1 MSFEVPQWTDRIAV
15 EEFDGV
21 PYRIY
26 AERPHRSEQI
36 LTLADRWDERPHLI
50 QDERVVT
57 FAGLRRG
64 AADKAN
70 LLVDMGVGRGD
81 PVMLLG
87 WNSPDWVI
95 NYWACVQIGA
105 VPVLANAW
113 WGESEISYALTLI
126 RPVLVLADARTESKV
141 PASCPR
147 GTWAANESANADVVW
162 PAVDVNA
169 HLPGENETAVIV
181 FTSGTEGLA
190 KAVELSHRALLSGL
204 QMMLHITKQLPP
216 RFDATKSEIA
226 LHTGPLFHV
235 GGPQVMLRSVAM
247 GNTLIFPSGRYEA
260 ADVLKFIERYK
271 VTRWSAV
278 PTMLNR
284 LLDHP
289 DLTSRDLSSLRSLGT
304 GGAPVSNSLLERLRT
319 SIPNAKLSVSIGY
332 GLTENTGPATTSSG
346 ADTLKYPGTC
356 GRPLPCVEIRIEP
369 QAGLPDGEVLIRSP
383 SLMSGY
389 FGMDQSPID
398 RNGWLHTGDLGK
410 MDEAGR
416 LWITGRC
423 KDMIIR
429 GGENIAPAAVESA
442 LMALPGV
449 VEAAVFGIPHTDLGE
464 EVMAVVVVE
473 GERTTEAFK
482 EQLRGQVASFAI
494 PSRWHLQTE
503 PLPTNQTGK
512 VDKAALKSLA
522 RLAAQAE
529 AVGAEGSGHG

>member
-1 MSFEVPQWTDRIAV
+1 MPFEVPRWTDRIAV
-15 EEFDGV
+15 EEFNGI

-36 LTLADRWDERPHLI
+36 LTLADRWNERPHLI
-50 QDERVVT
+50 QDERVVS
-57 FAGLRRG
+57 FSGLRRG

-70 LLVDMGVGRGD
+70 ELVKKGVGRGD

-87 WNSPDWVI
+87 WNSPDWVM

-113 WGESEISYALTLI
+113 WGESEIDYALKLL
-126 RPVLVLADARTESKV
+126 RPVLVLADARTEGKI
-141 PASCPR
+141 PAPWPR
-147 GTWAANESANADVVW
+147 GTWAANENASADVLPPVFE
-162 PAVDVNA
+162 VNA
-169 HLPGENETAVIV
+169 RLPGENETAVIV

-216 RFDATKSEIA
+216 RFDESKSEIA

-271 VTRWSAV
+271 ITRWSAV

-289 DLTSRDLSSLRSLGT
+289 DLATRDLSSLRSLGT
-304 GGAPVSNSLLERLRT
+304 GGAPVSSSLLERLRT
-319 SIPNAKLSVSIGY
+319 SVPNAKLSVSIGY

-356 GRPLPCVEIRIEP
+356 GRPLPCVEIMIEP
-369 QAGLPDGEVLIRSP
+369 RPGLPDGEVLIRSP
-383 SLMSGY
+383 SQMSGY

-398 RNGWLHTGDLGK
+398 KDGWLHTGDLGK
-410 MDEAGR
+410 TDEAGR

-442 LMALPGV
+442 LMTLPGV
-449 VEAAVFGIPHTDLGE
+449 VEASVFGVPHTDLGE
-464 EVMAVVVVE
+464 EVMAVVVVD
-473 GERTTEAFK
+473 GEQTTGQLK
-482 EQLRGQVASFAI
+482 EQLRGKLASFAI
-494 PSRWHLQTE
+494 PSLWQLQKE

-512 VDKAALKSLA
+512 VDKAALK
-522 RLAAQAE
+522 AQAKLRP
-529 AVGAEGSGHG
+529 